1 MGQLRFAIPRPERLS
16 PGALSRAYVAGIDA
30 IPWECRRTHAHGVL
44 SIERDVKESGNLYFP
59 WLVPGQ
65 GEFTLCTASLM
76 ERERP
81 YHLTVE
87 LARGTL
93 NRLRNQIDIWE
104 SGGATIPDECLRLVH
119 EATLAL
125 AKAAIGKADAIVA
138 DDAAGESISLA
149 MRAIDVVC
157 RDYTRQVIEA
167 RRREQPMMSMLLG
180 CRLEQVPAE
189 EAAEAFTAAFN
200 TAMIVPNWRDLAV
213 RVGEYDWKLLDAQV
227 QWARD
232 RGLRVCMGPV
242 VQFDRSSLPD
252 WLYLWEDEFDELEM
266 SVVEFAR
273 AVVQRY
279 LGRVQLWNCAGRMNV
294 PGVMDLTE
302 EQRLR
307 LTVDLLELVRSI
319 DPRTPTIVTFDQPW
333 AEYVADE
340 EQELTPLHFADT
352 LARSDLGLAGVG
364 MEMNLGYLG
373 GGTLPRDA
381 LEISRQIDRWGQLG
395 VPLVAFV
402 TLPSSGDDDPSA
414 LSKAAA
420 LPSLAVGGITP
431 AWQCEQVQRLIP
443 LLVARHPIQAVF
455 WNQLRDD
462 LPHDFP
468 HGGLYEMQGK
478 PKPALAAL
486 IEMRKELVA

>member
-16 PGALSRAYVAGIDA
+16 PGAMTRAYVAGIDG
-30 IPWECRRTHAHGVL
+30 IPWECRRTNADGVL
-44 SIERDVKESGNLYFP
+44 SIERDVRESGNLYFP

-65 GEFTLCTASLM
+65 GEYTLCTASLM
-76 ERERP
+76 ERERS

-104 SGGATIPDECLRLVH
+104 SGGATIPDECRSLVH
-119 EATLAL
+119 ESTLAL
-125 AKAAIGKADAIVA
+125 ARAAIGKEDAAAADE
-138 DDAAGESISLA
+138 AAGESIELA
-149 MRAIDVVC
+149 MRAIDLLC
-157 RDYTRQVIEA
+157 RDYSRQVLEI

-180 CRLEQVPAE
+180 CRLDHVPTG

-200 TAMIVPNWRDLAV
+200 TAVIVPNWRDLSV
-213 RVGEYDWKLLDAQV
+213 RVGEYEWDLLDEQV
-227 QWARD
+227 QWCRD
-232 RGLRVCMGPV
+232 QGLRVCMGPV

-252 WLYLWEDEFDELEM
+252 WLYLWEEEFDELEA
-266 SVVEFAR
+266 SVVDFAR

-279 LGRVQLWNCAGRMNV
+279 LGRVHLWNCAGRMNV
-294 PGVMDLTE
+294 PGVMDLSE

-319 DPRTPTIVTFDQPW
+319 DPRTPTIVSFDQPW

-352 LARSDLGLAGVG
+352 LARSDLGLAGVA
-364 MEMNLGYLG
+364 MEMNFGYLG

-395 VPLVAFV
+395 VPLVGVV
-402 TLPSSGDDDPSA
+402 TLPSRGDDDPSA
-414 LSKAAA
+414 SSKATV
-420 LPSLAVGGITP
+420 LPSLAAGGVTP
-431 AWQCEQVQRLIP
+431 KWQCEQAQGLIP
-443 LLVARHPIQAVF
+443 LLVARQPMQAVF
-455 WNQLRDD
+455 WNQLRDNV
-462 LPHDFP
+462 PHDFP
-468 HGGLYEMQGK
+468 HGGLYDAAGK
-478 PKPALAAL
+478 PKPVLAA
-486 IEMRKELVA
+486 IIDMRKELMP